1 MSTTITIR
9 DETTTGESANEWTLE
24 VLSESMTVREIIR
37 SRVYEEVQ
45 DYNLQNSGEF
55 RGLVQPRAAQDLV
68 SGLKRTKTP
77 IDWHEQFAKAIE
89 AFEKRQILVLV
100 NDRQAASLDESF
112 QIGPKT
118 VVCFLRLTLLVGG

>member
-1 MSTTITIR
+1 M
-9 DETTTGESANEWTLE
+9 
-24 VLSESMTVREIIR
+24 
-37 SRVYEEVQ
+37 
-45 DYNLQNSGEF
+45 
-55 RGLVQPRAAQDLV
+55 
-68 SGLKRTKTP
+68 SGLSRRKTP
-77 IDWHEQFAKAIE
+77 IDWHEQFDKAIE

>member
-45 DYNLQNSGEF
+45 DYNLQNLGEF